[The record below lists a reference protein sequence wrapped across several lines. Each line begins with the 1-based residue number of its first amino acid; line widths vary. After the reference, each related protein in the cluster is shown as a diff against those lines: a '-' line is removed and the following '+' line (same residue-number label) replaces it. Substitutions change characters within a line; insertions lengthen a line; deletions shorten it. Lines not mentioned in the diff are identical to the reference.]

1 MSAIS
6 LASSTPTPEV
16 VPFVD
21 LQAQYRALQPEV
33 DAAVSRILA
42 AGNFILGRQVEEFEQ
57 QFAEFVGCR
66 YGVGVGNGLD
76 ALRVALQAL
85 DIGAGDEV
93 IIPANTYIAT
103 ALAVSGVGAR
113 PVLVDCDPHT
123 YNLDTNLLEAALTP
137 RTKAIMPVHLTGQAA
152 DMDELTAL
160 AQQHNLLIIEDAA
173 QAHGTLYKNHPCGSL
188 GAAAGFSF
196 YPGKN
201 LGAYGDGGLVTTND
215 AALAEKMRQLRNYG
229 QRVKY
234 EHVVQGLNTRL
245 DTLQAAVLEV
255 KLKHLPAWNAAR
267 ARNAALYR
275 EALAGV
281 GDLAFQAQS
290 PFSTHIYHLF
300 IIETAHRDA
309 LAAYLNQNG
318 VQNGIHYPI
327 PVHLQEAYQELGY
340 RCGDFPQAE
349 RLATQMLSLPMF
361 PELSRAQI
369 ERVAEVIKA
378 FFAQTRN

>member
-1 MSAIS
+1 MSATS
-6 LASSTPTPEV
+6 YANSPMTSEV

-21 LQAQYRALQPEV
+21 LQTQYRALQPEV
-33 DAAVSRILA
+33 DAAISRVLA
-42 AGNFILGRQVEEFEQ
+42 DGNFILGRQVEEFEQ
-57 QFAEFVGCR
+57 EFAAFVGCR
-66 YGVGVGNGLD
+66 YGIGVGNGLD
-76 ALRVALQAL
+76 ALRLALQAL

-103 ALAVSGVGAR
+103 ALAVSAVGAK

-123 YNLDTNLLEAALTP
+123 YNIDPNLIAKALTS

-152 DMDELTAL
+152 EMDEITAI
-160 AQQHNLLIIEDAA
+160 AAQHNLLIIEDAA
-173 QAHGTLYKNHPCGSL
+173 QAHGVLYKNRPCGALS
-188 GAAAGFSF
+188 AASGFSF

-215 AALAEKMRQLRNYG
+215 AELAEKMRRLRNYG

-234 EHVVQGLNTRL
+234 EHVEQGLNTRL
-245 DTLQAAVLEV
+245 DTLQAAVLQV

-267 ARNAALYR
+267 AHNAALYR

-281 GDLAFQAQS
+281 GDLVFQRQS
-290 PFSTHIYHLF
+290 PDSTHIYHLF

-309 LAAYLNQNG
+309 LAAHLNQNG
-318 VQNGIHYPI
+318 IQNGIHYPI
-327 PVHLQEAYQELGY
+327 PVHLQEAYADLGY
-340 RCGDFPQAE
+340 QRGDFPNAE

-361 PELSRAQI
+361 PELSVTQI
-369 ERVAEVIKA
+369 ERVAETVKQ
-378 FFAQTRN
+378 FFA